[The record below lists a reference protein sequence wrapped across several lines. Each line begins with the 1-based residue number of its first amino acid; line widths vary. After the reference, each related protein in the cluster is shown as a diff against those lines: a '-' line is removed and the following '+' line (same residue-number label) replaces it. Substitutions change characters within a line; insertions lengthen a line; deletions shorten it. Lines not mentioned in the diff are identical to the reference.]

1 MRISYNVSAVL
12 ANNSLTKNDNKLQ
25 QSLGRL
31 SSGLRIVNAKDDPA
45 GLAISK
51 RMNAQIEGIDQATR
65 NSGDG
70 VSIFVALPI

>member
-51 RMNAQIEGIDQATR
+51 RMNAQI
-65 NSGDG
+65 
-70 VSIFVALPI
+70 

>member
-70 VSIFVALPI
+70 VSCARLS